1 MKLSESSHSIE
12 ALFIIIDRG
21 KAERISDILG
31 EHEVK
36 MQFVCLGEGTAP
48 PNLRSLLGLEQEKDV
63 IISLIPGDKVSEI
76 MSDIKTK
83 TKYDKAGK
91 GIMFTLSLTGFN
103 ALIYKL
109 VLNEDIKLAQKV
121 RREVDS
127 MEETRK
133 ELIITVISRGNAD
146 IAMEAAKQAGATGG
160 TMIRGRGMGI
170 NDVEQLLMIKI
181 QPEKDILLIV
191 SEADTKKAI
200 MQAICNTV
208 LERTGERAFSFSLP
222 INELAGISSV
232 GR

>member
-1 MKLSESSHSIE
+1 MKESTIE
-12 ALFIIIDRG
+12 TFFVIIDRG
-21 KAERISDILG
+21 KAERISDILT
-31 EHEVK
+31 EHDVK

-63 IISLIPGDKVSEI
+63 IISLVPAEKVSDI

-91 GIMFTLSLTGFN
+91 GIMFTMPITGFN
-103 ALIYKL
+103 ALIFKI
-109 VLNEDIKLAQKV
+109 VTGEDIRTAQNIK
-121 RREVDS
+121 REVNE
-127 MEETRK
+127 MEEFEK
-133 ELIITVISRGNAD
+133 ELIITIVSRGNAD
-146 IAMEAAKQAGATGG
+146 LAMEAAKQAGATGG

-191 SEADTKKAI
+191 TEKASKKAI
-200 MQAICNTV
+200 MQAMCNV
-208 LERTGERAFSFSLP
+208 VAEQTGERAFSFSLP
-222 INELAGISSV
+222 IAELAGISSV